1 MEDFWSNAQPIVYEG
16 RIKVPYSWQAGE
28 TASYFLTQ
36 LRDQGK
42 IWGKHCPR
50 CTKVL
55 LPPRKSCPFCFVDT
69 DKWVE
74 VSDEGVVETFT
85 LVREGTPLHPLK
97 APFAY
102 AVILLD
108 GASTGFVHVLSEVE
122 PDEIKEGMR
131 IKAVFAEN
139 RKGSLLD
146 IAYFKPVHS

>member
-42 IWGKHCPR
+42 IWGKYCPR

-97 APFAY
+97 TPFAY

>member
-1 MEDFWSNAQPIVYEG
+1 MEDFWSNVQPIVYEG

-36 LRDQGK
+36 LRDKGK

-85 LVREGTPLHPLK
+85 LVREGTPLQPLK
-97 APFAY
+97 PPFAY

-108 GASTGFVHVLSEVE
+108 GASTGFVHVLSEVG